1 LAYAQQVYNNSSPY
15 HKVFQSS
22 QEQIHQSEIY
32 IPATDYP
39 SPRVDSYDSAN
50 LNNNG
55 IMTEN
60 STTSPPSFSSDL
72 HDTKPVAIS
81 GGHGS
86 HEAYPSTPTTYASAS
101 YPATTA
107 PTSTAYLTPGNETTT
122 APVGYDRNGMQHHGT
137 GFPPGMPPT
146 PQDYP
151 ITMGRF
157 SNGGLSSSSNGNGAP
172 KSPGQ
177 QRPSSV
183 PTPQA
188 MMTTF
193 SSKTVSS
200 TPKRYKCN
208 ICQKRFTR
216 PSSLQTHMYSHTG
229 EKPFKCPI
237 EGCGRHFSVVSNLRR
252 HQKIH
257 SSNR

>member
-15 HKVFQSS
+15 HKVFQSP

-39 SPRVDSYDSAN
+39 SPRVDSYDSTN

-60 STTSPPSFSSDL
+60 TTSSPPSFSSDL

-122 APVGYDRNGMQHHGT
+122 GDQIPKIGMGHPHSLSVLII
-137 GFPPGMPPT
+137 PENNLKVLMK
-146 PQDYP
+146 
-151 ITMGRF
+151 
-157 SNGGLSSSSNGNGAP
+157 GL
-172 KSPGQ
+172 
-177 QRPSSV
+177 
-183 PTPQA
+183 
-188 MMTTF
+188 
-193 SSKTVSS
+193 
-200 TPKRYKCN
+200 
-208 ICQKRFTR
+208 
-216 PSSLQTHMYSHTG
+216 
-229 EKPFKCPI
+229 
-237 EGCGRHFSVVSNLRR
+237 
-252 HQKIH
+252 
-257 SSNR
+257 